1 MEQSGVISKRVQN
14 RRFSAI
20 EKTRCKRAQKGGK
33 SEGKEGEKSQLFYS
47 ILRLNFID
55 IGGDSEVKRVKNWVY
70 FSPTRLISEQKGV
83 LKKGKKRE

>member
-1 MEQSGVISKRVQN
+1 
-14 RRFSAI
+14 
-20 EKTRCKRAQKGGK
+20 
-33 SEGKEGEKSQLFYS
+33 
-47 ILRLNFID
+47 LRLNFID

>member
-1 MEQSGVISKRVQN
+1 MQN

-33 SEGKEGEKSQLFYS
+33 SEGKKGEKTRLFHS